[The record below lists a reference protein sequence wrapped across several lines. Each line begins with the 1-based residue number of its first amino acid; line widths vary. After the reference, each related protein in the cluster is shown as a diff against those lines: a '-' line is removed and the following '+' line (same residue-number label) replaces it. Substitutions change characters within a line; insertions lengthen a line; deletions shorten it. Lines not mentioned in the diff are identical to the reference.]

1 MVKKLEQGLAQLE
14 KLNRQRIIW
23 LRLSGFVVIS
33 ILALFVDWHYVQ
45 ENRKLEFLVISSG
58 IILSVL
64 WWYWTMI
71 ILKNM
76 IEQKKAESD
85 AIIGVIQEIR
95 EIKEMVKKF
104 DNTIDNSK

>member
-23 LRLSGFVVIS
+23 LRLSGFVVIA
-33 ILALFVDWHYVQ
+33 ILTLFVDWHYIQ

-85 AIIGVIQEIR
+85 AIIGVIQEVR

-104 DNTIDNSK
+104 NNTIDNSK